1 MGLNDAALA
10 LTISI
15 AAFTD
20 FREHRIYNKL
30 LGPAFVMAIALQI
43 YFKGWI
49 GLRES
54 LFGAFIGFLILLIPY
69 FLGGIGAGDVK
80 LLAVI
85 GAFGGVHFVITSF
98 LYGAIVGGIIS
109 VILLAR
115 RGALYSTLHRFLL
128 FYLLRIKID
137 PQNKQADEAQKEK
150 FPYGIAITI
159 GTLLA
164 MLLRM

>member
-1 MGLNDAALA
+1 MGLSDVALV
-10 LTISI
+10 LTVSI
-15 AAFTD
+15 AAITD

-30 LGPAFVMAIALQI
+30 LGPAFVIAIVLQI

-49 GLRES
+49 GLKES
-54 LFGAFIGFLILLIPY
+54 LFGAVIGFLILLIPY

-109 VILLAR
+109 IGLLVR
-115 RGALYSTLHRFLL
+115 RGDLRATLYRILL
-128 FYLLRIKID
+128 FYQLPIKID
-137 PQNKQADEAQKEK
+137 KQNKQVYEAQKEK
-150 FPYGIAITI
+150 FPYGIAITS
-159 GTLLA
+159 GTIIA

>member
-1 MGLNDAALA
+1 MELNDVALA

-15 AAFTD
+15 AAITD

-30 LGPAFVMAIALQI
+30 LGPAFVIAIVLHT
-43 YFKGWI
+43 YFNGWI

-54 LFGAFIGFLILLIPY
+54 LLGAFIGFLILLIPY

-109 VILLAR
+109 IGLLVR
-115 RGALYSTLHRFLL
+115 RGDLRAALYRFLL
-128 FYLLRIKID
+128 FYPLRIKID
-137 PQNKQADEAQKEK
+137 KQNKQVYEAQNEK
-150 FPYGIAITI
+150 FPYGIAIAF

-164 MLLRM
+164 MFLRM